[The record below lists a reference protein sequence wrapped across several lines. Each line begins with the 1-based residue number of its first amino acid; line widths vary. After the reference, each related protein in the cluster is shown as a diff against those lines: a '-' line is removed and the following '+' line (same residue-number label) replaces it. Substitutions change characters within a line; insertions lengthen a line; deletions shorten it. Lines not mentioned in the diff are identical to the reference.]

1 MTRHVSMLFIQL
13 RPLLLF
19 KTKLVEKFFMAVT
32 IRARNKLRKEKPE
45 IQILSE
51 ELAEQ
56 LKAVYSPTN

>member
-1 MTRHVSMLFIQL
+1 MLFIQL